1 MGYVPKTPGNTP
13 TEATQKPGYEI
24 LKRLISCTTAYWV
37 CHISPPKWKY
47 TNVLVGGAFFPPKHS
62 VFLISLNWLLILLF
76 FCLPNYLQVG
86 GLSTTNFS
94 RSVPY
99 YCASFP
105 IAFDIR
111 KQNSR
116 IFLLWGV
123 RLKQNCSEWNVSPM
137 PSGPIS
143 VFLPSFW
150 VIAIPEVILHTVLSL
165 SSQWN
170 PTSLLQL
177 LSPLYFT
184 DYETSKK

>member
-62 VFLISLNWLLILLF
+62 VFLISLNWLLILFF
-76 FCLPNYLQVG
+76 FCFPNYLQVG

-123 RLKQNCSEWNVSPM
+123 RLKQNCKVSEMYLQCPPVLFQS
-137 PSGPIS
+137 
-143 VFLPSFW
+143 FCLPFG
-150 VIAIPEVILHTVLSL
+150 
-165 SSQWN
+165 
-170 PTSLLQL
+170 
-177 LSPLYFT
+177 
-184 DYETSKK
+184 